1 MQIGQGFPLQR
12 EEGTEKERAEILW
25 NTVGTG
31 RIEFALAVER
41 ETVSLVLDG
50 SWSCSWLRV
59 SVNGDR

>member
-1 MQIGQGFPLQR
+1 MNLTGVPPPK
-12 EEGTEKERAEILW
+12 EEGTEKERAEVLW
-25 NTVGTG
+25 STVGTG